1 MRIFVSVCALSLV
14 AAAAFADG
22 GVLEACINPGN
33 GGMRLVGAAD
43 ACHANETRVQWNVVG
58 PQGPAG
64 PAGPPGPPGPSSAS
78 GPPFTYVCT
87 PAAYF
92 NNGGSQAALYV
103 FNAGASSAN
112 VGVHFLDK
120 DGVNLAG
127 VTVPGS
133 SPAAT
138 YPGQTGPATVPLGSM
153 HTLVVPWAFPSAGD
167 PTVAGNV
174 ASTIHIVSDQPI
186 AAGINILFSGFNVT
200 PCMFVHQ

>member
-1 MRIFVSVCALSLV
+1 MRIVVSVCVLSLLAV
-14 AAAAFADG
+14 AAFADP
-22 GVLEACINPGN
+22 GVLEACVNPGN
-33 GGMRLVGAAD
+33 GGMRLVDAAD
-43 ACHANETRVQWNVVG
+43 ACRPNETRVQWNIVG
-58 PQGPAG
+58 PAGPAG
-64 PAGPPGPPGPSSAS
+64 PAGPPGPAGSASS
-78 GPPFTYVCT
+78 GPPFVYVCT

-112 VGVHFLDK
+112 VAVHFLDK
-120 DGVNLAG
+120 DGTNLAG

-138 YPGQTGPATVPLGSM
+138 YPGETGAATVAVGSM
-153 HTLVVPWAFPSAGD
+153 HTRVVPWAFPAAGD

-186 AAGINILFSGFNVT
+186 AAGIDIQFSGFNLT
-200 PCMFVHQ
+200 PCMFVHP